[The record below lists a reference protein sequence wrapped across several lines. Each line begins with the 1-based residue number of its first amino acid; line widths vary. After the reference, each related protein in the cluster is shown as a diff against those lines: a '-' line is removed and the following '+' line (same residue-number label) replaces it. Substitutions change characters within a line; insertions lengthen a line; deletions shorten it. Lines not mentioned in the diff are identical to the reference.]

1 VNTEQTREEFAR
13 QVKTM
18 SASAV
23 FNAQEVLE
31 AIAEASRQGP
41 GRKALDVGCGPGI
54 VAEALARRGGQI
66 TGIDVTPEMIRQAQ
80 ARFEEKGLSD
90 AEFIVAPAERMPF
103 PAEHFDAVVSRLTL
117 HHVADPVAVVAEMAR
132 VLKSGGRMVAADV
145 VSSEDADESR
155 LHNAIEVLRDPSHTR
170 MLPLSELVSTAQS
183 IGLRLLDRR
192 DWVQR
197 REFEEWM
204 KIANAPER
212 TGPLRAVM
220 EALARAGARAGI
232 NLRAED
238 GQIWFDHHLVMLVLD
253 KP

>member
-1 VNTEQTREEFAR
+1 VNTERTREEFAR

-18 SASAV
+18 AASAV
-23 FNAQEVLE
+23 FNAKEVLE

-54 VAEALARRGGQI
+54 VADALARRGGQV
-66 TGIDVTPEMIRQAQ
+66 TGIDVTPEMVHQAQ
-80 ARFEEKGLSD
+80 TRCKEKGLPD

-103 PAEHFDAVVSRLTL
+103 PAGHFDAVVSRLTL

-132 VLKSGGRMVAADV
+132 VLKSGGRMVLADV
-145 VSSEDADESR
+145 VSSENVEESR

-170 MLPLSELVSTAQS
+170 MLPLSELLSTAQS
-183 IGLRLLDRR
+183 MGLRLIHRR

-212 TGPLRAVM
+212 TEPLRAVM
-220 EALARAGARAGI
+220 ESLAKAGVRAGVD
-232 NLRAED
+232 LRVEE
-238 GQIWFDHHLVMLVLD
+238 GLIRFDHYLVMLALE

>member
-1 VNTEQTREEFAR
+1 MNTEQTREEFAR

-41 GRKALDVGCGPGI
+41 GRKTLDVGCGPGI
-54 VAEALARRGGQI
+54 VAEVLARRGGQVA
-66 TGIDVTPEMIRQAQ
+66 GIDVTPEMIRQAQ
-80 ARFEEKGLSD
+80 TRCKEKGLSD

-103 PAEHFDAVVSRLTL
+103 PAGHFDAVVSRLTL

-132 VLKSGGRMVAADV
+132 VLKSGGRMVLADV
-145 VSSEDADESR
+145 VSSEDVEESR
-155 LHNAIEVLRDPSHTR
+155 LHNAIEVVRDPSHTR
-170 MLPLSELVSTAQS
+170 MLPLSELLSTAQS
-183 IGLRLLDRR
+183 MGLRLIDRR

-220 EALARAGARAGI
+220 ESLARAGVRAGI
-232 NLRAED
+232 DLRVNND
-238 GQIWFDHHLVMLVLD
+238 QIRFDHHLVMLALN